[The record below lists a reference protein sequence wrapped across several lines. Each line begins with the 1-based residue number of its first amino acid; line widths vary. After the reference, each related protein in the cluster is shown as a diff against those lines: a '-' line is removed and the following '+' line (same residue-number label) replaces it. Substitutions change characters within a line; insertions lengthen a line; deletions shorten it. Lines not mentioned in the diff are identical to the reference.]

1 MCSQCMNIWSFTGF
15 RGFFLPFFAP
25 FPFSA
30 PFADQVFSK
39 SWSSSFKMLLCHIL
53 FILIHYKYINIY
65 LDWILH
71 WKMLLLG
78 TSGFKPKTK
87 KKKLGN
93 NSPVLLL
100 FGTFSLKGS
109 LGSLW
114 CKNKIT
120 SENSKFD
127 NANPEVLRFGF
138 LEVHLVAFLVQSNNF
153 FKRFSLWS
161 YWGKGGMGWSIL
173 LGFFN
178 LLIFEVIDFQLK
190 PNFLGLCST

>member
-1 MCSQCMNIWSFTGF
+1 
-15 RGFFLPFFAP
+15 
-25 FPFSA
+25 
-30 PFADQVFSK
+30 
-39 SWSSSFKMLLCHIL
+39 MLLCHIL

-78 TSGFKPKTK
+78 TSGFKPETKKNWEIILQYFCCLGLCSWRAPWVLRGVKTK
-87 KKKLGN
+87 SHLKIH
-93 NSPVLLL
+93 SLLML
-100 FGTFSLKGS
+100 TLKFSG
-109 LGSLW
+109 LW
-114 CKNKIT
+114 
-120 SENSKFD
+120 S
-127 NANPEVLRFGF
+127 FGF

-153 FKRFSLWS
+153 LKRFRLWS

>member
-1 MCSQCMNIWSFTGF
+1 
-15 RGFFLPFFAP
+15 
-25 FPFSA
+25 
-30 PFADQVFSK
+30 
-39 SWSSSFKMLLCHIL
+39 
-53 FILIHYKYINIY
+53 
-65 LDWILH
+65 
-71 WKMLLLG
+71 MLLLG

-87 KKKLGN
+87 IMGN

-109 LGSLW
+109 LSSLW
-114 CKNKIT
+114 CKNKTT
-120 SENSKFD
+120 SKIQRLTMLTLKFSC
-127 NANPEVLRFGF
+127 LWSFGF
-138 LEVHLVAFLVQSNNF
+138 LEVHLVAFLVESNDF
-153 FKRFSLWS
+153 FKRFHLWS